1 MGCLCLQAK
10 LLLVNRSG
18 LSLPWKSGLVK
29 QAIRISLIGLG
40 GGVIFMKHILSV
52 MTS

>member
-29 QAIRISLIGLG
+29 QAIRIRLIGLVG
-40 GGVIFMKHILSV
+40 GIFMKHILSV